1 MTRLQETFNTRCSSE
16 ECSFISKKAMNKFM
30 VLADDGLIKKRA
42 KLFQALGN
50 TTRLRIL
57 GLLSMQEMCTCDI
70 VETLEGSASTITHH
84 LRMLE
89 DGGLITSRQ
98 VSKFTIYT
106 INYTYLTKHRVFD

>member
-1 MTRLQETFNTRCSSE
+1 MAKLQETFNTKCSSE
-16 ECSFISKKAMNKFM
+16 ECSFISKKAMKKFM
-30 VLADDGLIKKRA
+30 VLADDRLIKKRA

-57 GLLSMQEMCTCDI
+57 GLLSMQEMCMCDI

-89 DGGLITSRQ
+89 DGCLISSRQ